1 MNPVHDRVAV
11 EHPPPL
17 LPPHEGQALLDEV
30 AGPGEGVVQLVRG
43 APVLLAG
50 DGPGGLEDGDLVEEF
65 AAPQAVVD
73 EVALRADVHHDLA
86 EVEALDPRL
95 LGGHGAAVGDVRRGD
110 GFVVDEQ
117 LARGRV
123 EAVGREDQAR
133 LVDLTGGEGDAGAAS
148 GVLVRHDPRVV
159 DQLDARALA
168 GAEQQPVQV
177 AAAAGRHPERRGPRA
192 GEGPCRAAVTKP
204 CGGADSG
211 GPRRR
216 CPAGSV
222 ADRAGVPVEQ
232 EARR

>member
-1 MNPVHDRVAV
+1 MKGRPSWTKSQVPAK
-11 EHPPPL
+11 
-17 LPPHEGQALLDEV
+17 AWSSSS
-30 AGPGEGVVQLVRG
+30 GVPQSSSC
-43 APVLLAG
+43 G

-133 LVDLTGGEGDAGAAS
+133 LVDLTGGEGDS
-148 GVLVRHDPRVV
+148 
-159 DQLDARALA
+159 
-168 GAEQQPVQV
+168 
-177 AAAAGRHPERRGPRA
+177 
-192 GEGPCRAAVTKP
+192 
-204 CGGADSG
+204 
-211 GPRRR
+211 RRR
-216 CPAGSV
+216 VRCSRTTRP
-222 ADRAGVPVEQ
+222 
-232 EARR
+232 ARR